1 MSEVKG
7 KISPKILHSA
17 IERSSLTRAQKSV
30 LRVIV
35 RLQSDE
41 MSYGLQ
47 TIADRTGVT
56 SRTVRSAVRE
66 LEKAGILS
74 LERKELYGSVPRMYR
89 IDRAAVVRMNRTGTD
104 HAIPEKEGGKISGVE
119 PLAENFR
126 AEFPGISTSTVS
138 SNRDV
143 AEQPQPSESRSNVIP
158 FPSRQRGVKAE
169 TLQGA
174 VTALAAGS
182 AT

>member
-17 IERSSLTRAQKSV
+17 IDRASLTKSQKAV

-41 MSYGLQ
+41 MSCGLK
-47 TIADRTGVT
+47 TLADRAGVT
-56 SRTVRSAVRE
+56 SRTVRTAVRE

-74 LERKELYGSVPRMYR
+74 LERKELYGSVPRMYL
-89 IDRAAVVRMNRTGTD
+89 INRAAILRMNRAGTD
-104 HAIPEKEGGKISGVE
+104 HANPEKEGGKISGLK

-143 AEQPQPSESRSNVIP
+143 AEQPQPRESRSNVIP
-158 FPSRQRGVKAE
+158 FPSRQRGAKAE
-169 TLQGA
+169 TLQGE
-174 VTALAAGS
+174 VTALAARGI
-182 AT
+182 A